1 MTKNTQIS
9 QRVEDFTLL
18 IENHTYLMDG
28 EVFVFQLDTI
38 GLVTKTNHLQNDNE
52 LINKVQTLVNM
63 VNDDL
68 SLLEKDIQT
77 ELWDMVN

>member
-68 SLLEKDIQT
+68 SLLEKDVQT